1 MKSYKILGSDSTEW
15 YHPLSGSPLELGMKQ
30 GLEGQTKAQWQPDF
44 MDNFVVGEV
53 IVYLVIWWEKSIVE
67 VTHESGLQ
75 KGKNRNPK
83 K

>member
-1 MKSYKILGSDSTEW
+1 
-15 YHPLSGSPLELGMKQ
+15 MKQ
-30 GLEGQTKAQWQPDF
+30 ALEGQTKAQWQLDF
-44 MDNFVVGEV
+44 MDNFVVGEG

-67 VTHESGLQ
+67 ATHESGLQ

>member
-1 MKSYKILGSDSTEW
+1 
-15 YHPLSGSPLELGMKQ
+15 MKQ

-44 MDNFVVGEV
+44 MDNFVVGEG

-67 VTHESGLQ
+67 ATHESGLQ